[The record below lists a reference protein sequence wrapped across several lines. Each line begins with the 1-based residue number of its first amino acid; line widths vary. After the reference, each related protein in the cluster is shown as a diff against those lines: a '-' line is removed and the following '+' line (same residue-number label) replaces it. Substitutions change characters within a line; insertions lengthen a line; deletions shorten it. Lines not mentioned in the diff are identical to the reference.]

1 MTDTTRI
8 PEPATSA
15 GAPLPPPDQTHLAR
29 TPWLVV
35 ATDFD
40 GTLAPFQDD
49 PMAVVPHP
57 DSIAALR
64 RLAALPTTQVVLVS
78 GRDVTTLHQLSGLGP
93 QDGVSLL
100 GSHGGEQWRVG
111 QDGPTGLDEDEVA
124 QRDMLIAGAR
134 GLVAEHPGTTLEVK
148 AAGVVVHTRRATP
161 EVALAARG
169 AVRRLGRRCGVEPL
183 LGKDVLE
190 LSVLR
195 TTKGEALAELVHRLG
210 QDRWNRRSH
219 RERTPGYTLW
229 FAGDD
234 VTDETVF
241 RAFADE
247 AGAVL
252 VKVGPEPTCASS
264 RVDGIDDVARL
275 LTELAD
281 AREAAA
287 AG

>member
-1 MTDTTRI
+1 MTDTTRT
-8 PEPATSA
+8 PEPAASA
-15 GAPLPPPDQTHLAR
+15 GAPLPPPDQAHLAR

-111 QDGPTGLDEDEVA
+111 QDAPTGLDEDEVA
-124 QRDMLIAGAR
+124 QREMLIAGAR

-241 RAFADE
+241 QTFADE

-252 VKVGPEPTCASS
+252 VKVGPERTRASS

-287 AG
+287 TG

>member
-1 MTDTTRI
+1 MTDTTRT
-8 PEPATSA
+8 PGPAASA
-15 GAPLPPPDQTHLAR
+15 GAPLPPPDQAHLAR

-111 QDGPTGLDEDEVA
+111 QDAPTGLDEDEVA
-124 QRDMLIAGAR
+124 QREMLIAGAR

-241 RAFADE
+241 QTFADE

-252 VKVGPEPTCASS
+252 VKVGPERTRASS

-287 AG
+287 TG

>member
-1 MTDTTRI
+1 MTDTTRT
-8 PEPATSA
+8 PEPAASA
-15 GAPLPPPDQTHLAR
+15 GAPLPPPDQAHLAR

-241 RAFADE
+241 QAFADE

-252 VKVGPEPTCASS
+252 VKVGPERTRASS

>member
-1 MTDTTRI
+1 MTDTTRT
-8 PEPATSA
+8 PEPAASA
-15 GAPLPPPDQTHLAR
+15 GAPLPPPDQAHLAR

-40 GTLAPFQDD
+40 GTLAPFRDD

-111 QDGPTGLDEDEVA
+111 QDAPTGLDEDEVA

-241 RAFADE
+241 QAFADE

-252 VKVGPEPTCASS
+252 VKVGPERTRASS

>member
-1 MTDTTRI
+1 MTDTTRT
-8 PEPATSA
+8 PEPAASA
-15 GAPLPPPDQTHLAR
+15 GAPLPPPDQAHLAR

-64 RLAALPTTQVVLVS
+64 RLAALPATQVVLVS

-241 RAFADE
+241 QAFADE

-252 VKVGPEPTCASS
+252 VKVGPERTRASS